1 MRYNKEGLE
10 GKMAGNVEK
19 NSQHTRSRQNVVK
32 GSSGKK
38 DSSKVTSSKIG
49 SVGSIGSSKKSSIK
63 SVSRNGL
70 SSKSVSGK
78 VISSKNSS
86 KGNSSKAS
94 FNKSEYG
101 VFKKASF
108 NKKKSNKSHS
118 FNKSNSSNNSRF
130 NKDFALKLDS
140 INKSFITQN
149 GVCKTILSNFS
160 LNFEEGK
167 MYGIMGA
174 SGSGKSTIL
183 QIASLLN
190 PPTSGKILL
199 SSSIYD
205 NYVRENMRS
214 SIVDRLAANDQSAT
228 DRMVNDCADYVEIG
242 SLKDSQQSIIR
253 NRIFGFIYQF
263 HYLMSD
269 FSVMENILMPS
280 FVSNSISSDV
290 KDILKSLNIFDKR
303 NSMPY
308 ALSGGERQRVAI
320 ARAVVNNPHILFADE
335 PTGNLDEKNENIV
348 YEFLRQKVEENG
360 MTCII
365 ATHSKNLVKK
375 MDEVIE
381 LSEPRFKKTL
391 KKS

>member
-1 MRYNKEGLE
+1 MRYNKESVE
-10 GKMAGNVEK
+10 NNVARDSTK
-19 NSQHTRSRQNVVK
+19 SVKSSRK
-32 GSSGKK
+32 RR
-38 DSSKVTSSKIG
+38 SSKVR
-49 SVGSIGSSKKSSIK
+49 SIK
-63 SVSRNGL
+63 EG
-70 SSKSVSGK
+70 
-78 VISSKNSS
+78 
-86 KGNSSKAS
+86 
-94 FNKSEYG
+94 
-101 VFKKASF
+101 
-108 NKKKSNKSHS
+108 SNKSTSDKSCSDKDSFEKHTRTINKS
-118 FNKSNSSNNSRF
+118 TFNKQNSNKNSYK
-130 NKDFALKLDS
+130 KDFALKLDS

-149 GVCKTILSNFS
+149 GIYKTVLSNFS
-160 LNFEEGK
+160 LNFEKGK

-199 SSSIYD
+199 SSSIYN
-205 NYVRENMRS
+205 NYVEESMRS
-214 SIVDRLAANDQSAT
+214 SMSDKNANG
-228 DRMVNDCADYVEIG
+228 YVEIG
-242 SLKDSQQSIIR
+242 SLKDYQQSIIR

-280 FVSNSISSDV
+280 FISNSMSGDV
-290 KDILKSLNIFDKR
+290 KGILKSLNIFDKR

-320 ARAVVNNPHILFADE
+320 ARAIVNNPHILFADE

-348 YEFLRQKVEENG
+348 YEFLCQKAEENG

-381 LSEPRFKKTL
+381 LSEPRFKKNT
-391 KKS
+391 